1 MTTIEKGITTTAQLE
16 DLKLVKA
23 TIVGFEYYD
32 GYYGRLCKI
41 KLELKY
47 KEFTTLADDL
57 NMFYNKTEA
66 QLGKFSVKEIASLK
80 RSLIMLRERYLLN
93 VDNKNQVYL
102 NFLNDSI
109 SNFDKW
115 IDEVIE
121 AICENIE
128 FV

>member
-1 MTTIEKGITTTAQLE
+1 MTTIEKGITITAQLE

-32 GYYGRLCKI
+32 GYYGNMCKI

-47 KEFTTLADDL
+47 KEFTTLANDL

-66 QLGKFSVKEIASLK
+66 QLGKFSVKEVASLK

-93 VDNKNQVYL
+93 VDNKFPEYL
-102 NFLNDSI
+102 SFLNDSI

-115 IDEVIE
+115 IDEVID
-121 AICENIE
+121 AICEHIE

>member
-1 MTTIEKGITTTAQLE
+1 MTTIEKGITSTAQLE

-23 TIVGFEYYD
+23 TIVGFEYHD
-32 GYYGRLCKI
+32 SYYGKLCKV

-66 QLGKFSVKEIASLK
+66 QLGIFSVKEVASLK

-115 IDEVIE
+115 LDEIINVIVDE
-121 AICENIE
+121 IIR
-128 FV
+128 

>member
-1 MTTIEKGITTTAQLE
+1 MTTIEKGITTTAQFE
-16 DLKLVKA
+16 DLKLIKA
-23 TIVGFEYYD
+23 TIVGFEYHD
-32 GYYGRLCKI
+32 SYYGKLCKI

-66 QLGKFSVKEIASLK
+66 QLGKFSVKEVASLK
-80 RSLIMLRERYLLN
+80 RSLIILRERYLLN
-93 VDNKNQVYL
+93 VYNKNQIYL

>member
-1 MTTIEKGITTTAQLE
+1 MTTIEKGITSTAQLE

-32 GYYGRLCKI
+32 GYYGKLCKI

-57 NMFYNKTEA
+57 NMFYNKTES
-66 QLGKFSVKEIASLK
+66 QLGKFSIREVASLK

-93 VDNKNQVYL
+93 VDNKFPEYL
-102 NFLNDSI
+102 SFLNNSI
-109 SNFDKW
+109 NNMDKW
-115 IDEVIE
+115 IDEVIN
-121 AICENIE
+121 AIIE
-128 FV
+128 SIEVV

>member
-16 DLKLVKA
+16 DLKLIKA

-32 GYYGRLCKI
+32 NYYGKLCKI

-57 NMFYNKTEA
+57 LMFYNKTEA
-66 QLGKFSVKEIASLK
+66 QLGKFSIKEVASLK

-93 VDNKNQVYL
+93 VDNKFPEYL
-102 NFLNDSI
+102 NFLNNSI
-109 SNFDKW
+109 NNMDKW
-115 IDEVIE
+115 IDEVIN
-121 AICENIE
+121 AIVESIE
-128 FV
+128 VV

>member
-1 MTTIEKGITTTAQLE
+1 MTTIEKGITSTAQLE

-23 TIVGFEYYD
+23 TIVGFEYHD
-32 GYYGRLCKI
+32 SYYGKLCKV

-66 QLGKFSVKEIASLK
+66 QLGIFSVKEVASLK

-93 VDNKNQVYL
+93 VDNKFPEYL
-102 NFLNDSI
+102 SFLNDSI

-115 IDEVIE
+115 IDEVID
-121 AICENIE
+121 AICEHIE

>member
-1 MTTIEKGITTTAQLE
+1 MTTIEKGITSTAQLE

-23 TIVGFEYYD
+23 IIVGFEYYD
-32 GYYGRLCKI
+32 CYYGKLCKI

-47 KEFTTLADDL
+47 KEFSTLADDL

-66 QLGKFSVKEIASLK
+66 QLGKFSIREVASLK

-93 VDNKNQVYL
+93 VDDKNQVCL
-102 NFLNDSI
+102 NFLNNSI
-109 SNFDKW
+109 NNLDKW
-115 IDEVIE
+115 IDEVIN
-121 AICENIE
+121 AIVESIE

>member
-16 DLKLVKA
+16 DLKLIKA

-32 GYYGRLCKI
+32 GYYGNMCKI

-66 QLGKFSVKEIASLK
+66 QLGIFSVKEVASLK

-115 IDEVIE
+115 IDEVINVIVNE
-121 AICENIE
+121 IIR
-128 FV
+128 